1 MISERRTRIKINGKD
16 FDMKI
21 DPAEIFRDAFDLGYL
36 KDKGYIKEENLEYL
50 SKLMEAEKE
59 AKNAWEKLM
68 SRHYQLEFM
77 VLFMFNVIDDLTDK
91 VDKIEGN

>member
-1 MISERRTRIKINGKD
+1 MNEFNGKD
-16 FDMKI
+16 IDMEI

-50 SKLMEAEKE
+50 SKLIEAEKE
-59 AKNAWEKLM
+59 AKTAGEKLM

-77 VLFMFNVIDDLTDK
+77 VMVMLNMIDDLTDRI
-91 VDKIEGN
+91 DEIEGN